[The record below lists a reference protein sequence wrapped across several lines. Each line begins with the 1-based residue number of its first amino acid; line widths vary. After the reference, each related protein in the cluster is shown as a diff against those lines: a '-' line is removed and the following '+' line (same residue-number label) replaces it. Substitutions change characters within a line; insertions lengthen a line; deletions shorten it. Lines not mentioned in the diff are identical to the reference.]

1 MNHTRGPF
9 TTSIFTAELSEE
21 HDDVWGCDC
30 IILYFLRPLIIIIVL
45 FYYQTRITFSSN
57 ILFLPFEALALRW
70 ASFLLQHFNFEYPS
84 FSPKH
89 FFFIKNLPNNNYL
102 EFTMASCGAANKLEK
117 KNSQMNLQKAR
128 T

>member
-1 MNHTRGPF
+1 MGKGGGVSMNHTRGPF

-84 FSPKH
+84 FSPKL
-89 FFFIKNLPNNNYL
+89 FFLLKIY
-102 EFTMASCGAANKLEK
+102 
-117 KNSQMNLQKAR
+117 QIIIIWNLQWLVVGLLIS
-128 T
+128 